1 MKEMPGNKILNRLP
15 DSEFASLMQV
25 LEPVSLQPGER
36 LAEPGEL
43 APFLYFPENSIISC
57 QADMQDGKSAEVGMV
72 GKEGVAGL
80 PPLFGARPA
89 VHSLTV
95 AVAGN
100 ALRLQTEVLERELNR
115 GNGLQQTLAAYVFD
129 YMTQVAQRAAC
140 AVLHR
145 MEQRFALWL
154 LMVTDRLGT
163 NTFETTQERIAQH
176 LGVRRAGITVVAGEL
191 QIIGAIAYRR
201 GNLRIIDRPLLK
213 KVVCECYGALADHV
227 TE

>member
-1 MKEMPGNKILNRLP
+1 MKELPGNKILNRLP
-15 DSEFASLMQV
+15 DSEFASLMRL
-25 LEPVSLQPGER
+25 LEPVSLQPSER

-80 PPLFGARPA
+80 PPLFGPRPT
-89 VHSLTV
+89 VHSLSV
-95 AVAGN
+95 AIAGN
-100 ALRLQTEVLERELNR
+100 ALRLPTVVLEQELNR
-115 GNGLQQTLAAYVFD
+115 GNGLQETMTRYVFD

-140 AVLHR
+140 AILHR

-154 LMVTDRLGT
+154 LMVSDRLGT
-163 NTFETTQERIAQH
+163 NAVETTQERIAHH

-191 QIIGAIAYRR
+191 QIIGAINYRR
-201 GNLRIIDRPLLK
+201 GNLRIIDRTLLQ
-213 KVVCECYGALADHV
+213 KVACECYGALAGHV